1 MKKLILI
8 FSLLHSSINV
18 SAAEINNPGVNII
31 TSYSQKSVKLGTQPL
46 LLTHKDYIT
55 VMNQKDRLIKL
66 NKVKEDQLAQYC
78 NAARTDIVTGGIV
91 HTLGVPSININ
102 TINTINITN
111 NMPIPTSIFEKKIT
125 GTEIKKGV
133 ETISSVIDDGIKQG
147 AYTNQQKVSCL
158 ATFNNFITEWNVV
171 NKVARID
178 MLNTMN
184 TNIGKI
190 LIKNDHALSN
200 NNFISFNQNI
210 NSCNSLST
218 FFTNQNAVQSTCL
231 GGGSCAAPVGGM

>member
-8 FSLLHSSINV
+8 LSLLLSSINV
-18 SAAEINNPGVNII
+18 SAAEVGNNNDQLK
-31 TSYSQKSVKLGTQPL
+31 YKLDIKEPYKQEVFL
-46 LLTHKDYIT
+46 STHQDYLT
-55 VMNQKDRLIKL
+55 VMKQKDRLIKL
-66 NKVKEDQLAQYC
+66 NKVKDDQLAQYC

-91 HTLGVPSININ
+91 KTFGFNISITHNLPISEKSPILG
-102 TINTINITN
+102 
-111 NMPIPTSIFEKKIT
+111 KKIT

-158 ATFNNFITEWNVV
+158 ATFNNFVTEWNDV

-184 TNIGKI
+184 KKIAKI
-190 LIKNDHALSN
+190 LINNDKALTN
-200 NNFISFNQNI
+200 NIFSLNKKI
-210 NSCNSLST
+210 NNCNNLAT
-218 FFTNQNAVQSTCL
+218 FFTNQNAIQSTCP
-231 GGGSCAAPVGGM
+231 GGGSCASPAGPM

>member
-1 MKKLILI
+1 MILI
-8 FSLLHSSINV
+8 FSLLLSSINV
-18 SAAEINNPGVNII
+18 SAAEVGNNNDQIKKRLEIKAQNKEALYV
-31 TSYSQKSVKLGTQPL
+31 
-46 LLTHKDYIT
+46 THKDYIT

-91 HTLGVPSININ
+91 HTLGVPSIN
-102 TINTINITN
+102 INTINITN

-158 ATFNNFITEWNVV
+158 ATFNNFITEWNDV

-190 LIKNDHALSN
+190 LIKNDKALTN
-200 NNFISFNQNI
+200 NIFSLNKKI
-210 NSCNSLST
+210 NNCNNLAT
-218 FFTNQNAVQSTCL
+218 FFTNQNAIQSTCP
-231 GGGSCAAPVGGM
+231 GGGSCASPAGPM

>member
-1 MKKLILI
+1 MKKMILI
-8 FSLLHSSINV
+8 FSLLLSSINV
-18 SAAEINNPGVNII
+18 SAAEVGNNNDQIKKRLEIKAQNKEALYV
-31 TSYSQKSVKLGTQPL
+31 
-46 LLTHKDYIT
+46 THKDYIT

-91 HTLGVPSININ
+91 HTLGVPSIN
-102 TINTINITN
+102 INTINITN

-158 ATFNNFITEWNVV
+158 ATFNNFITEWNDV

-178 MLNTMN
+178 MINTMN

-190 LIKNDHALSN
+190 LIKNDKALTN
-200 NNFISFNQNI
+200 NIFSLNKKI
-210 NSCNSLST
+210 NNCNNLAT
-218 FFTNQNAVQSTCL
+218 FFTNQNAIQSTCP
-231 GGGSCAAPVGGM
+231 GGGSCASPAGPM

>member
-8 FSLLHSSINV
+8 LSLLLSSINV
-18 SAAEINNPGVNII
+18 SAAEVGNNNDQLKYKLDIKELYKQGVFL
-31 TSYSQKSVKLGTQPL
+31 S
-46 LLTHKDYIT
+46 THQDYLT
-55 VMNQKDRLIKL
+55 VMKQKDRLIKL

-91 HTLGVPSININ
+91 HTLGVPSS
-102 TINTINITN
+102 TIYLTHSN
-111 NMPIPTSIFEKKIT
+111 NMPISVKSPILGKKIT

-133 ETISSVIDDGIKQG
+133 ETISSVINDGIKQG

-158 ATFNNFITEWNVV
+158 ATFNNFVTEWNDV

-184 TNIGKI
+184 KKIAKI
-190 LIKNDHALSN
+190 LINNDKALTN
-200 NNFISFNQNI
+200 NIFSLNKKI
-210 NSCNSLST
+210 NNCNNLAT
-218 FFTNQNAVQSTCL
+218 FFTNQNAIQSTCP
-231 GGGSCAAPVGGM
+231 GAGSCAYPVGGM

>member
-8 FSLLHSSINV
+8 LSLLLSSINV
-18 SAAEINNPGVNII
+18 SAAEVGNNNDQLKYKLDIQELYKQGVFL
-31 TSYSQKSVKLGTQPL
+31 S
-46 LLTHKDYIT
+46 THQDYLT
-55 VMNQKDRLIKL
+55 VMKQKDRLIKL
-66 NKVKEDQLAQYC
+66 NKVKDDQLAQYC

-91 HTLGVPSININ
+91 KTFGFNIS
-102 TINTINITN
+102 ITN
-111 NMPIPTSIFEKKIT
+111 NLPISEKSPILGKKIT

-158 ATFNNFITEWNVV
+158 ATFNNFVTEWNDV

-184 TNIGKI
+184 KKIAKI
-190 LIKNDHALSN
+190 LINNDKALTN
-200 NNFISFNQNI
+200 NIFSLNKKI
-210 NSCNSLST
+210 NNCNNLAT
-218 FFTNQNAVQSTCL
+218 FFTNQNAIQSTCP
-231 GGGSCAAPVGGM
+231 GAGSCASPAGGM

>member
-1 MKKLILI
+1 MKKMILI
-8 FSLLHSSINV
+8 FSLLLSSINV
-18 SAAEINNPGVNII
+18 SAAEVGNNNDQIKKRLEIKAQNKEALYV
-31 TSYSQKSVKLGTQPL
+31 
-46 LLTHKDYIT
+46 THKDYIT

-91 HTLGVPSININ
+91 HTLGVPSIN
-102 TINTINITN
+102 INTINITN

-158 ATFNNFITEWNVV
+158 ATFNNFITEWNDV

-190 LIKNDHALSN
+190 LIKNDKALTN
-200 NNFISFNQNI
+200 NIFSLNKKI
-210 NSCNSLST
+210 NNCNNLAT
-218 FFTNQNAVQSTCL
+218 FFTNQNAIQSTCP
-231 GGGSCAAPVGGM
+231 GGGSCASPAGPM

>member
-1 MKKLILI
+1 
-8 FSLLHSSINV
+8 V
-18 SAAEINNPGVNII
+18 SAAEVGNNNDQIKKRLEIKAQNKEALYV
-31 TSYSQKSVKLGTQPL
+31 
-46 LLTHKDYIT
+46 THKDYIT

-91 HTLGVPSININ
+91 HTLGVPSIN
-102 TINTINITN
+102 INTINITN

-158 ATFNNFITEWNVV
+158 ATFNNFITEWNDV

-190 LIKNDHALSN
+190 LIKNDKALTN
-200 NNFISFNQNI
+200 NIFSLNKKI
-210 NSCNSLST
+210 NNCNNLAT
-218 FFTNQNAVQSTCL
+218 FFTNQNAIQSTCP
-231 GGGSCAAPVGGM
+231 GGGSCASPAGPM

>member
-8 FSLLHSSINV
+8 LSLLLSSINV
-18 SAAEINNPGVNII
+18 SAAEVGNNNDQLKYKLDIQELYKQGVFL
-31 TSYSQKSVKLGTQPL
+31 S
-46 LLTHKDYIT
+46 THQDYLT
-55 VMNQKDRLIKL
+55 VMKQKDGLIKL
-66 NKVKEDQLAQYC
+66 NKVKDDQLAQYC

-91 HTLGVPSININ
+91 KTFGFNIS
-102 TINTINITN
+102 ITN
-111 NMPIPTSIFEKKIT
+111 NMPISEKSPILGKKIT

-158 ATFNNFITEWNVV
+158 ATFNNFVTEWNDV

-184 TNIGKI
+184 KKIAKI
-190 LIKNDHALSN
+190 LINNDKALTN
-200 NNFISFNQNI
+200 NIFSLNKKI
-210 NSCNSLST
+210 NNCNNLAT
-218 FFTNQNAVQSTCL
+218 FFTNQNAIQSTCP
-231 GGGSCAAPVGGM
+231 GAGSCASPAGGM

>member
-1 MKKLILI
+1 M
-8 FSLLHSSINV
+8 
-18 SAAEINNPGVNII
+18 SAAEVGNNNDQIKKRLEIKAQNKEALYV
-31 TSYSQKSVKLGTQPL
+31 
-46 LLTHKDYIT
+46 THKDYIT

-91 HTLGVPSININ
+91 HTLGVPSIN
-102 TINTINITN
+102 INTINITN

-158 ATFNNFITEWNVV
+158 ATFNNFITEWNDV

-190 LIKNDHALSN
+190 LIKNDKALTN
-200 NNFISFNQNI
+200 NIFSLNKKI
-210 NSCNSLST
+210 NNCNNLAT
-218 FFTNQNAVQSTCL
+218 FFTNQNAIQSTCP
-231 GGGSCAAPVGGM
+231 GGGSCASPAGPM

>member
-8 FSLLHSSINV
+8 LSLLLSSINV
-18 SAAEINNPGVNII
+18 SAAEVGNNNDQLKNMLEIKELYKQGAFL
-31 TSYSQKSVKLGTQPL
+31 S
-46 LLTHKDYIT
+46 THQDYLT
-55 VMNQKDRLIKL
+55 VMKQKDRLIKL
-66 NKVKEDQLAQYC
+66 NKVKDDQLAQYC

-91 HTLGVPSININ
+91 HTLGVPSRF
-102 TINTINITN
+102 TISITN
-111 NMPIPTSIFEKKIT
+111 NMPISEKSPIIEKKIT

-158 ATFNNFITEWNVV
+158 ATFNNFVTEWNDV

-184 TNIGKI
+184 KKIAKI
-190 LIKNDHALSN
+190 LINNDNTLTN
-200 NNFISFNQNI
+200 NIFSLDKKI
-210 NSCNSLST
+210 NNCNNLAT
-218 FFTNQNAVQSTCL
+218 FFTNQNAIQSTCP
-231 GGGSCAAPVGGM
+231 GGGSCASPVGGM

>member
-8 FSLLHSSINV
+8 LSLLLSSINV
-18 SAAEINNPGVNII
+18 SAAEVGNNNDQLKNMLEIKELYKQGAFL
-31 TSYSQKSVKLGTQPL
+31 S
-46 LLTHKDYIT
+46 THQDYLT
-55 VMNQKDRLIKL
+55 VMKQKDRLIKL
-66 NKVKEDQLAQYC
+66 NKVNEDQLAQYC

-91 HTLGVPSININ
+91 YTLGVPSRSISLAL
-102 TINTINITN
+102 TL
-111 NMPIPTSIFEKKIT
+111 PISEKSPIFEKKIT

-158 ATFNNFITEWNVV
+158 ATFNNFVTEWNDV

-184 TNIGKI
+184 KKIAKI
-190 LIKNDHALSN
+190 LINNDNTLTN
-200 NNFISFNQNI
+200 NIFSLNKNI
-210 NSCNSLST
+210 NNCNNLAT
-218 FFTNQNAVQSTCL
+218 FFTNQNAIQSTCP
-231 GGGSCAAPVGGM
+231 GGGSCASPVGGM